1 MNHSP
6 PFVRPDVAALLAA
19 VEAAGN
25 PPVGTLDASATRAMY
40 KEMRG
45 ASDTEV
51 GEMAVMRDSSAPG
64 PAGDIALR
72 RFDAL
77 AEREAGPI
85 IVYFH
90 GGGFVIGDL
99 DTHASLC
106 AEVARVTG
114 LPVISVAYRLAPE
127 ARFPAAPDDCLA
139 VTRWIAAQGDATALI
154 LMGDSAGANLAI
166 VTAMTLRDDPA
177 AVPVVA
183 QALLYPVVEPIRG
196 EGSEADFATG
206 HLLTS
211 DAMRWFD
218 AQYGPQVGDVR
229 AYPIGADQAGM
240 PATLVMTAS
249 LDPLRDQGRRYA
261 AACILAGVETRY
273 LEAAGTI
280 HGFATMRLMMPSG
293 QEDLASFIAETLRMI
308 ER

>member
-1 MNHSP
+1 MENLP
-6 PFVRPDVAALLAA
+6 PFVRPDVAGLLAA

-25 PPVGTLDASATRAMY
+25 PPVGALDAPATRALY
-40 KEMRG
+40 KDMRG
-45 ASDTEV
+45 ASDIEV
-51 GEMAVMRDSSAPG
+51 GELAIIRDSVAPG
-64 PAGDIALR
+64 PVGDIRLR
-72 RFDAL
+72 RFDARG
-77 AEREAGPI
+77 ERSAGPV
-85 IVYFH
+85 IVFFH

-99 DTHASLC
+99 DTHASMC
-106 AEVARVTG
+106 AEAARQTD
-114 LPVISVAYRLAPE
+114 LPMIAVEYRLAPE

-139 VTRWIAAQGDATALI
+139 ATRWIAAQGEATGLI

-166 VTAMTLRDDPA
+166 VTAMALRDDPA

-183 QALLYPVVEPIRG
+183 QALLYPVVQPVRN

-206 HLLTS
+206 YLLTS

-229 AYPIGADQAGM
+229 AYPIGADQTGM
-240 PATLVMTAS
+240 PPTLVMTAS

-261 AACILAGVETRY
+261 AACIVAGVETRY

-280 HGFATMRLMMPSG
+280 HGFATMRRMMPSG
-293 QEDLASFIAETLRMI
+293 QADLARFIAETVRMI
-308 ER
+308 GR